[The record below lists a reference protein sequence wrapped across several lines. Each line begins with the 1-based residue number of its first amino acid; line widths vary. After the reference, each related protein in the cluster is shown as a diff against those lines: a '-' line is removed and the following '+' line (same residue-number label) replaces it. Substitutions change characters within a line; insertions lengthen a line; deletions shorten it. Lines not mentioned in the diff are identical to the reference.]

1 MVLGNPVKRWVALVL
16 STAAGYG
23 MVDEAGRPRGL
34 GHGGCLATTE
44 AMELGQNVDSMLLL
58 FDAVWPV
65 CRYSDSHSVQIIPFS
80 FLPRGSNLSVA
91 SSTTEDSKQHSSSH
105 S

>member
-1 MVLGNPVKRWVALVL
+1 MKLVDH
-16 STAAGYG
+16 G
-23 MVDEAGRPRGL
+23 GL
-34 GHGGCLATTE
+34 GMAAVWQQLR
-44 AMELGQNVDSMLLL
+44 AMELGQNVDSMQLL

-80 FLPRGSNLSVA
+80 FLPQGSNLSVA